1 MDEDAEYWATSPDEK
16 RKPRTGLERE
26 RAWAVMHHS
35 ADISHFSLFLDFLF
49 KESDIKQ
56 VWTSATS
63 YKWPCAKRIVCWE
76 LKLGANRLLLTS
88 SLPLKGWLYHC
99 QNRNSP
105 CPDRFHVIDIGWLFT
120 EVPFPVH
127 IHHGST
133 RCFILLYPLCHFT
146 AGLSFIIYLA
156 CLQLGSSAPQREPF
170 SLGMVTKN
178 TFQFQSSKL
187 SQLQIANVSL
197 SVFILAA
204 RVVVQVSLWMSPH
217 PLPLLWCG
225 LSLSLIIAPSYPV
238 STFWCF
244 LCAHPDRISNKKSLS
259 FWFFAEWVRWPL
271 AFSLHYLVEKK
282 TNWGGNMCKI
292 FWICSLT
299 ALLSTAL
306 C

>member
-1 MDEDAEYWATSPDEK
+1 
-16 RKPRTGLERE
+16 
-26 RAWAVMHHS
+26 MHHS
-35 ADISHFSLFLDFLF
+35 ADISHFSLFLDFVF
-49 KESDIKQ
+49 KESDVKQ

-170 SLGMVTKN
+170 FLGNGYQKYISISE
-178 TFQFQSSKL
+178 Q
-187 SQLQIANVSL
+187 QIVPIADC
-197 SVFILAA
+197 
-204 RVVVQVSLWMSPH
+204 RDRMSPCLYLFWLH
-217 PLPLLWCG
+217 MCCSPGFLMDVPTPSAVALMWIITEPHHCPQLPCQHLLMF
-225 LSLSLIIAPSYPV
+225 PV
-238 STFWCF
+238 CTS
-244 LCAHPDRISNKKSLS
+244 R
-259 FWFFAEWVRWPL
+259 
-271 AFSLHYLVEKK
+271 
-282 TNWGGNMCKI
+282 
-292 FWICSLT
+292 
-299 ALLSTAL
+299 
-306 C
+306 